1 MTYFVLNLI
10 FVAIALVGFLVQIAR
25 KRWRLYALTLLPML
39 LLTAIFDNAIIFSK
53 IVAYD
58 EAKISGILIGIAPI
72 EDFAY
77 TVAAVLVVPTVW
89 WVLGKQSDKTTG
101 REKK

>member
-1 MTYFVLNLI
+1 MTYFVLNLL
-10 FVAIALVGFLVQIAR
+10 FVAIALVGFLVQVA
-25 KRWRLYALTLLPML
+25 KKHWGLYAITLLPML
-39 LLTAIFDNAIIFSK
+39 LITAIFDNAIIFGK

-58 EAKISGILIGIAPI
+58 ETKISGLLIGLAPI

-89 WVLGKQSDKTTG
+89 WALGKQSEKKTG